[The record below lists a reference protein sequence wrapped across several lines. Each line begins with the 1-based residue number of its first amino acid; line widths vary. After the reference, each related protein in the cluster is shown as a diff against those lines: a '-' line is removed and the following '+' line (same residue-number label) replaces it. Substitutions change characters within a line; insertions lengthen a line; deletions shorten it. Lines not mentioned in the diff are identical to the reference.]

1 MHRTCPSQSVTKLMH
16 YVDDTGVREQTT
28 SPCDKLVTRRAMAGC
43 RDQNGHVGGVVER
56 LSIFRAMRDAIM
68 VGTEG
73 EGTAPPGY
81 SVFVIMSM
89 LGPHQSLNVVTA
101 LMVALDELY
110 ADGSGIVSY
119 LSNDD
124 IPQT

>member
-56 LSIFRAMRDAIM
+56 LSIFRAMRDAW
-68 VGTEG
+68 
-73 EGTAPPGY
+73 
-81 SVFVIMSM
+81 
-89 LGPHQSLNVVTA
+89 SLLKVKA
-101 LMVALDELY
+101 LRRQ
-110 ADGSGIVSY
+110 GIVC
-119 LSNDD
+119 LS
-124 IPQT
+124 